1 MEVTKYVGEKIKEFR
16 TSYGGGKGLSQ
27 EELGEKLKIAPNT
40 VSRWENA
47 TYKPK
52 LVDLDKLANFFKVPI
67 SAFFP
72 ESKASAPLEGLMRAA
87 EGLAKD
93 DIDALTQ
100 FAQIK
105 SAQNQLKKK

>member
-27 EELGEKLKIAPNT
+27 EELAEKLKIAPNT

-72 ESKASAPLEGLMRAA
+72 ASEASAPLEGLMRAA
-87 EGLAKD
+87 EGLAQD